1 MFTSP
6 RRRGCIER
14 FCKEGKRVHVL
25 LLKRSKITAN
35 IMTILLVTTLMATLS
50 PKAMATPTITSID
63 PQSGHVG
70 DIVRVIG
77 GIDTANGSY
86 TIFFDGEEAKNGTAV
101 GTAVNDTFIVLHRP
115 LGNYNVT
122 LQDTVT
128 NSSYTFPTL
137 FAVETAYYI
146 KAVTPQ
152 PPQQLQEGE
161 STQIYVNVIGGE
173 ENTVYPAN
181 ITVTD
186 PSGAVYYN
194 DTLQLTNTA
203 STGYAE
209 GNITYPANFS
219 LGASTDYVGIYT
231 LTFNETLAAGNFT
244 VGLTDRVK
252 YQSGGT
258 VSIQGSGYN
267 ANENVTANIALAGV
281 PISGYP
287 KNVTADAGGVVTD
300 SWTTPANA
308 KPGTHT
314 VTLTNATSDGTV
326 KTPADAQNFTV
337 VGAVCLIQTWN
348 LANPPEPVA
357 SVIVEANNATT
368 NALLKAGTTN
378 RTGWVELWLEL
389 GNYTFEAFY
398 MIDKD
403 SVLVGSLTNQSV
415 AEATTFKLNLTCQLS
430 HIRTTIYDEAKNPL
444 SKIDVKLEYAYT
456 TRDNATVPKTEH
468 FETNNTGTVTLLNT
482 IANTSYEIEA
492 LRYGHPFNRTVIEN
506 LTFPLWINITCPTY
520 TIFIHV
526 LDSNGLPI
534 QNVDVA
540 FIEWSSEILMD
551 TKPTNTMGSVAF
563 SYTFGR
569 YKARVYNGSAL
580 QENAIVLNETVVDL
594 VEDQFFVLIY
604 CKIYNI
610 DLSLSVI
617 DYFRQPIPNAV
628 VKVERNGLEFTSPS
642 TGKDGT
648 TSLHGIIGGDSRV
661 SVYISGKLSE
671 TRTLYLDKDTE
682 IVFKI
687 DKYIVVGGYPLESI
701 QFLAIVSLSILI
713 AIFALA
719 ILYQRISLTRKKKE
733 EEGNTQRE

>member
-1 MFTSP
+1 
-6 RRRGCIER
+6 
-14 FCKEGKRVHVL
+14 VHVL

-35 IMTILLVTTLMATLS
+35 IMAILLVITLIATLS
-50 PKAMATPTITSID
+50 PKAMATPTSITSIY
-63 PQSGHVG
+63 PESGHVG
-70 DIVRVIG
+70 AVVGVIG
-77 GIDTANGSY
+77 GIDTVNGSY
-86 TIFFDGEEAKNGTAV
+86 TIFFDGEETKNGTAV
-101 GTAVNDTFIVLHRP
+101 GTAVNDTFIVPHRP

-122 LQDTVT
+122 LQDTTT
-128 NSSYTFPTL
+128 NSSDTFPTL

-146 KAVTPQ
+146 KVVTPQ

-161 STQIYVNVIGGE
+161 STQIYVNVTGGE

-181 ITVTD
+181 MTVTD

-203 STGYAE
+203 STGYGE
-209 GNITYPANFS
+209 RIITYPAEVS
-219 LGASTDYVGIYT
+219 LDARTDYVGVYT
-231 LTFNETLAAGNFT
+231 LTFNETLATGNFI
-244 VGLTDRVK
+244 VGLTDRVE
-252 YQSGGT
+252 YRSGGT

-267 ANENVTANIALAGV
+267 ANENVTVNITLAEV
-281 PISGYP
+281 PTAGYP
-287 KNVTADAGGVVTD
+287 KNVTADADGVVKD
-300 SWTTPANA
+300 SWTIPTNA

-348 LANPPEPVA
+348 RADPPEPVA

-368 NALLKAGTTN
+368 NSLLKAGTTN

-398 MIDKD
+398 IIDKD
-403 SVLVGSLTNQSV
+403 SVLVGGLENQSI

-430 HIRTTIYDEAKNPL
+430 HIRTTIHDEAKNPL
-444 SKIDVKLEYAYT
+444 SNIDVKLKYAYT
-456 TRDNATVPKTEH
+456 TRDNVTVPKTEH
-468 FETNNTGTVTLLNT
+468 FETNNTGTVTILNT

-492 LRYGHPFNRTVIEN
+492 SRYGHPFNRTVIEN
-506 LTFPLWINITCPTY
+506 LTFPLWVNITCPTY
-520 TIFIHV
+520 TIFVHV
-526 LDSNGLPI
+526 LDSHDLPI

-540 FIEWSSEILMD
+540 YIEWSSEILMD

-563 SYTFGR
+563 SSTFGR
-569 YKARVYNGSAL
+569 YKARVYDGSAL
-580 QENAIVLNETVVDL
+580 QEGAIVLNETVTDL
-594 VEDQFFVLIY
+594 IEDHFFLLIR

-610 DLSLSVI
+610 DLSLSII

-628 VKVERNGLEFTSPS
+628 VKVERNGLEFASSS
-642 TGKDGT
+642 TGRDGT
-648 TSLHGIIGGDSRV
+648 TSLLGIIGGDCRV

-671 TRTLYLDKDTE
+671 TRTLYLDKDNDLVLTL
-682 IVFKI
+682 

-701 QFLAIVSLSILI
+701 QFLAIISLSILV

-719 ILYQRISLTRKKKE
+719 ILYRRISLTRKKKE
-733 EEGNTQRE
+733 IEEGNTRKE